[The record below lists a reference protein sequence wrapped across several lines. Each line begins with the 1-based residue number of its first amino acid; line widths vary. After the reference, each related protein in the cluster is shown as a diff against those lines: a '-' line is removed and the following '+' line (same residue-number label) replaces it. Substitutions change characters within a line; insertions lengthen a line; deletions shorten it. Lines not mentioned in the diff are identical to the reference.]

1 MSTGKKYS
9 TVFRLSVVLKETVNP
24 DILKEAVIS
33 SLEKYQIYKV
43 KLKPELFWYYLEEN
57 SKEPIIEEEIDYSCK
72 HINSKKNNNYLF
84 KVTYFNN
91 KINIDIF
98 HALTDGNGGTIF
110 FKEIIYTWITVM
122 YSIKSGN
129 NIAGHVFIQTVLI
142 SIVTIYIDKSIG
154 FTGCSIYIANP
165 ITLITANS
173 TMSIL
178 TMISHKKYIKYAIYQ
193 LIIVLISMFP
203 IILFLKNIMEL
214 KLLNN
219 ISIGVSIFNLIISL
233 ILCYKDIKD
242 EIIRKFH
249 M

>member
-1 MSTGKKYS
+1 MIYPQKISYKKS
-9 TVFRLSVVLKETVNP
+9 EKIINICL
-24 DILKEAVIS
+24 IS
-33 SLEKYQIYKV
+33 SIVIAIILIIIN
-43 KLKPELFWYYLEEN
+43 KLTTPEIKW
-57 SKEPIIEEEIDYSCK
+57 S
-72 HINSKKNNNYLF
+72 
-84 KVTYFNN
+84 
-91 KINIDIF
+91 
-98 HALTDGNGGTIF
+98 ALANCG
-110 FKEIIYTWITVM
+110 IIYTWITVM

-154 FTGCSIYIANP
+154 FTGWSIYIANP
-165 ITLITANS
+165 IILITANS

-178 TMISHKKYIKYAIYQ
+178 TMISHKKYIKYTIYQ

-219 ISIGVSIFNLIISL
+219 ISIGVSIFNLILSL